1 MCYEEK
7 ESYGCDACDL
17 GNEVDCDGIL
27 SLWVHSIILEEWES
41 IEGGRVARGGELLFA
56 GVVVSSQS
64 KCDAPRHQ
72 ARQSVHL

>member
-7 ESYGCDACDL
+7 ESYGWDDCEL

-27 SLWVHSIILEEWES
+27 PLWVYSIILEEWES
-41 IEGGRVARGGELLFA
+41 VEGGGVERGGELLFA

-64 KCDAPRHQ
+64 QCDAPRGLWM
-72 ARQSVHL
+72 SG